1 MNIAAIDIGS
11 NGARLL
17 IKSFDDNAPAASRI
31 KKLLFVRI
39 PLRLGKDVFA
49 LGKISK
55 ERERMMMH
63 MMKGFRQFMLLYN
76 VEHFRACATSAMRD
90 AENGKKVMRRIEK
103 ETGIKLE
110 IIPGAEEAQLL
121 CNNLVENTESGVGN
135 FAYVDVG
142 GGSTEISLLHDGVL
156 AESHSFNIG
165 TLRMLAGAV
174 TPEERNAMCRMLEKY
189 AEDFPGT
196 KIIGSGGNINRM
208 FRLAKIKGD
217 SRSLPVATL
226 KQLYAELAPLS
237 LEERMEQF
245 KLKDDR
251 ADVIIPAAEIFLL
264 VARSLKCEDILV
276 PNISLADSIV
286 DGIYRD
292 VQGNMASKDDKS
304 FISSTNDRPYW

>member
-17 IKSFDDNAPAASRI
+17 IKSFDDNAPESSRI

-55 ERERMMMH
+55 ERQRMMMH
-63 MMKGFRQFMLLYN
+63 MMKGFRQFMELYN

-90 AENGKKVMRRIEK
+90 AENGEKVMRRIEK
-103 ETGIKLE
+103 ETGIRLE

-156 AESHSFNIG
+156 AESHSFNVG

-189 AEDFPGT
+189 AEDFHDT
-196 KIIGSGGNINRM
+196 KIIGSGGNINRL
-208 FRLAKIKGD
+208 FRLAKVKGD
-217 SRSLPVATL
+217 SRSLSVTAL

-292 VQGNMASKDDKS
+292 QKQ
-304 FISSTNDRPYW
+304 

>member
-17 IKSFDDNAPAASRI
+17 IKSFDDNAPESSRI

-55 ERERMMMH
+55 ERQRMMMH
-63 MMKGFRQFMLLYN
+63 MMKGFRQFMELYN

-103 ETGIKLE
+103 ETGIRLE

-121 CNNLVENTESGVGN
+121 CNNLVENIESGVGN

-156 AESHSFNIG
+156 AESHSFNVG

-189 AEDFPGT
+189 AENFPDT
-196 KIIGSGGNINRM
+196 KIIGSGGNINRL
-208 FRLAKIKGD
+208 FRLAKVKGD
-217 SRSLPVATL
+217 SRSLSVTAL

-292 VQGNMASKDDKS
+292 QKQ
-304 FISSTNDRPYW
+304 